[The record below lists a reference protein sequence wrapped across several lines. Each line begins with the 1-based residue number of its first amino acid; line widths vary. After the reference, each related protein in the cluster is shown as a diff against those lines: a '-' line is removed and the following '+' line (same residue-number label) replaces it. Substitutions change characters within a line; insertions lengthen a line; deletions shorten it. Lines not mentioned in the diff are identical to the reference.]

1 MGRICWSKHSH
12 GDWKPCIEE
21 WRWVRSPYGPPFYL
35 AYIKSGSS
43 AVLWSIVIFI
53 YVKTIQLKCD
63 NCGNQFEKSNGEYNR
78 RVRLGKTK
86 FYCCQSCASVDT
98 NTKHKEVT
106 RKCLWCQVEFLS
118 STHKKHKK
126 CCSDLCAR
134 KVIQSYVDTDNIAKS
149 LIKFHKKNGSKT
161 HIPKECPHCNKKFIG
176 RSKYCSKEC
185 VRGMKRA
192 HLPAYEKYKREC
204 QFDFGIR
211 DYPSEFD
218 FSLIEKYGWYKPK
231 NHGDNLGGV
240 SRDHIMSVKWGF
252 ENGIDPKYI
261 RHPANCQLL
270 RHNDNVSKG
279 KKESIT
285 LDILLERIRVWDS
298 KYSGI

>member
-1 MGRICWSKHSH
+1 VS
-12 GDWKPCIEE
+12 
-21 WRWVRSPYGPPFYL
+21 
-35 AYIKSGSS
+35 
-43 AVLWSIVIFI
+43 
-53 YVKTIQLKCD
+53 
-63 NCGNQFEKSNGEYNR
+63 
-78 RVRLGKTK
+78 
-86 FYCCQSCASVDT
+86 
-98 NTKHKEVT
+98 
-106 RKCLWCQVEFLS
+106 
-118 STHKKHKK
+118 
-126 CCSDLCAR
+126 
-134 KVIQSYVDTDNIAKS
+134 QSYVDTNKIAKS
-149 LIKFHKKNGSKT
+149 LEKFHKENGSKKYT
-161 HIPKECPHCNKKFIG
+161 PKHCPFCQKEFIAKA
-176 RSKYCSKEC
+176 KYCSKEC
-185 VRGMKRA
+185 VREMKRA

-285 LDILLERIRVWDS
+285 LDILLERVRVWDS
-298 KYSGI
+298 KYLGR